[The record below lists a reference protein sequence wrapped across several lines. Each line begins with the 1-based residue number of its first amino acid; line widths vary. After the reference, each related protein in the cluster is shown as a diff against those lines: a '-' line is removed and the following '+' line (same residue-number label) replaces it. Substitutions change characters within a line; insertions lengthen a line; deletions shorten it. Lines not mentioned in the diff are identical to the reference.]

1 MQQAGRDG
9 GSELG
14 GHWVLVIGASGGVRA
29 LAVQIAQKYG
39 APLTTVAST
48 RKLEMV
54 RSQGADDANDL
65 DAHAKLIADGLLTPA
80 AQVTAPLSDAPR
92 CARRS
97 PTLTFAQNPAH
108 AGVLSLLVHQRIAG
122 EDRARRRRLEP
133 LVDPRL
139 ESRRDNPAHDL
150 AMKGYPSPRGR
161 GAMRTPQSPN
171 CPRPPDCYLWRPWPS
186 PLAVMVSR

>member
-80 AQVTAPLSDAPR
+80 A
-92 CARRS
+92 
-97 PTLTFAQNPAH
+97 
-108 AGVLSLLVHQRIAG
+108 
-122 EDRARRRRLEP
+122 
-133 LVDPRL
+133 
-139 ESRRDNPAHDL
+139 
-150 AMKGYPSPRGR
+150 
-161 GAMRTPQSPN
+161 
-171 CPRPPDCYLWRPWPS
+171 
-186 PLAVMVSR
+186 